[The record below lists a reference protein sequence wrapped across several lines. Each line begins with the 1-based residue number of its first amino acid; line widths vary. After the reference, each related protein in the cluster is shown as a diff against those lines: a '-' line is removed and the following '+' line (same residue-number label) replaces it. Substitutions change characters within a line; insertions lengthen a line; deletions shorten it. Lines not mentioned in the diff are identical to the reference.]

1 MVAGDRQTV
10 GRYTKQN
17 PDGKVDF
24 MVEAVRSIGAHL
36 LIGTLTG
43 EWVHGLY
50 MADYGRQPMADVF
63 VMDLA
68 LRDRY
73 TSGERRVT
81 VEPYLLLRNFLDR
94 RYAYVQNYPMPGFN
108 VLAGLKVGI

>member
-1 MVAGDRQTV
+1 M
-10 GRYTKQN
+10 
-17 PDGKVDF
+17 
-24 MVEAVRSIGAHL
+24 GAHFL
-36 LIGTLTG
+36 SGTLTG

-68 LRDRY
+68 LRDRH
-73 TSGERRVT
+73 TSVERHLT
-81 VEPYLLLRNFLDR
+81 IEPYLLLRNFLDR
-94 RYAYVQNYPMPGFN
+94 RYAYVQGYPMPGFN

>member
-1 MVAGDRQTV
+1 
-10 GRYTKQN
+10 
-17 PDGKVDF
+17 
-24 MVEAVRSIGAHL
+24 
-36 LIGTLTG
+36 
-43 EWVHGLY
+43 
-50 MADYGRQPMADVF
+50 
-63 VMDLA
+63 MDLA

-73 TSGERRVT
+73 TSVERRLT